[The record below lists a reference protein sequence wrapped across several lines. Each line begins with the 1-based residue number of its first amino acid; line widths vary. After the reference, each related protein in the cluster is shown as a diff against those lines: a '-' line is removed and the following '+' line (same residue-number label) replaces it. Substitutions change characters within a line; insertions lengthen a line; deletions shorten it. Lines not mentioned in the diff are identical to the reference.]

1 MKVILR
7 EDTSGVSEVIGTI
20 LILSMT
26 VVLFSVIIIWV
37 GNIPTPVAQS
47 RLDLRSE
54 LDPIY
59 NAAGVETGVNI
70 TLVHQGGEP
79 IQPVPTVI
87 YVTSQRGANPPQT
100 SIFTLHKYVQA
111 LGNGLLD
118 GRDSVWDIGERWNYN
133 TPALRSS
140 DAITVTVV
148 DISKSQVVW
157 SAPMNA
163 PQGTRPPVFIDKWTD
178 GVCAT
183 DAIDPVQAQL
193 GFCLFAKVTDPDGD
207 LNPNSVYATITT
219 WYGSGTVCE
228 LPMKMHD
235 DGVAPDLAAGD
246 TVFSLGANACV
257 NPPYPALSWAG
268 SIILLNATDMR
279 GHQTTTRL
287 VLDVVQQTGG
297 GGSTTT
303 IPSALWQY
311 IGYIQ
316 IRTGEVWVS
325 NLQNP
330 YTTATTVQPYRVTK
344 DQLNGNGG
352 PLFHFKMANHGNT
365 TIFLDGWTMAYFK
378 SSQSAGGFPLF
389 VVAPCDGT
397 RPASPTGIAA
407 YPGTAT
413 NPNDFAYAHGGSPSL
428 PVGCSPTS
436 PSSVFDINPLNQETG
451 GTPYVVLVGAKSPF
465 RNDWPQQFGT
475 DSMFI
480 NILISGMAGPGNYTY
495 SMLLGNGPN
504 PFNCQGLGANY
515 NPINHLNDPIAACRS
530 TWYAQVI
537 PFIGMVVY

>member
-79 IQPVPTVI
+79 IQPAPTVI

-100 SIFTLHKYVQA
+100 SVFTLHKYVQA

-148 DISKSQVVW
+148 DISKSQVIW

-178 GVCAT
+178 GACAT
-183 DAIDPVQAQL
+183 DAIDPVQAGL

-207 LNPNSVYATITT
+207 LNPNSVYATITA

-235 DGVAPDLAAGD
+235 DGVAPDRAAGD
-246 TVFSLGANACV
+246 TIFSLGANACM

-287 VLDVVQQTGG
+287 VLDVVPPTGG
-297 GGSTTT
+297 GGTIST

-316 IRTGEVWVS
+316 IRTGEVWFS
-325 NLQNP
+325 NLSKP
-330 YTTATTVQPYRVTK
+330 YGTSDQFQLYRVSK
-344 DQLNGNGG
+344 AQLNVGA
-352 PLFHFKMANHGNT
+352 LLHFKMANHGNT
-365 TIFLDGWTMAYFK
+365 TIFLDGWTDAFFK
-378 SSQSAGGFPLF
+378 STSSSTGTSVFIVQPCNPSVAASAGG
-389 VVAPCDGT
+389 VT
-397 RPASPTGIAA
+397 A
-407 YPGTAT
+407 YPGTTT
-413 NPNDFAYAHGGSPSL
+413 NLNDFQYSKPGPPACASGL
-428 PVGCSPTS
+428 PAG
-436 PSSVFDINPLNQETG
+436 VFDINPLNQETG
-451 GTPYVVLVGAKSPF
+451 GTPYVALAYAKSPF
-465 RNDWPQQFGT
+465 QTGQAITWGSDT
-475 DSMFI
+475 MFI
-480 NILISGMAGPGNYTY
+480 SILVSGMAGPANYTY

-504 PFNCQGLGANY
+504 PFNCGGLGPTY
-515 NPINHLNDPIAACRS
+515 NPHDHLTDPIVACRTS
-530 TWYAQVI
+530 WYAQVI
-537 PFIGMVVY
+537 PFIGIVIYP